1 MTDYKAEYQITFAHT
16 DGRTKVKSDT
26 MNIEVG
32 SPEEAERI
40 INEQLKYI
48 IERVKKFRP
57 IAILGYTP

>member
-26 MNIEVG
+26 MNIEAG

-40 INEQLKYI
+40 IHEQFQNGDDPLT
-48 IERVKKFRP
+48 EFHKFDG
-57 IAILGYTP
+57 L